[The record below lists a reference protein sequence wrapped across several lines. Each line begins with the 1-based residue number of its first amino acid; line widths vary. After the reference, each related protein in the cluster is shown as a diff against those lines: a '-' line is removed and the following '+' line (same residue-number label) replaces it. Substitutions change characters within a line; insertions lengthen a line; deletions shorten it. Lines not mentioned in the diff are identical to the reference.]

1 MQLENL
7 RQLFPKTGR
16 NYALTG
22 YIPITY
28 FNEHEKEIRA
38 ILKARGG
45 KHRVWYRGP
54 RKSWRVAPTTTL
66 RADATHA
73 VIYPA

>member
-7 RQLFPKTGR
+7 RNLFPKTGR

-22 YIPITY
+22 YIPIEY
-28 FNEHEKEIRA
+28 FDENEKEIRS
-38 ILKARGG
+38 ILKKRGG

-54 RKSWRVAPTTTL
+54 RYKFAATTTL
-66 RADATHA
+66 RSNATHA
-73 VIYPA
+73 VIYPS